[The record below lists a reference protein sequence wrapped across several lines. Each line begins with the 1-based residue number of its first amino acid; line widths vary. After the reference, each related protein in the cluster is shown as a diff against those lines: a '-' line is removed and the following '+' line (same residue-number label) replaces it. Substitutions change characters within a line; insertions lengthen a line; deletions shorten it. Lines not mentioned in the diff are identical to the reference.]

1 MKNAILVLSVIAVV
15 ILLFL
20 SASKSK
26 PTTGNAFEK
35 QDLIRNEFPE
45 PNGAVES
52 PLKVRG
58 IARGLWFFEASF
70 PAVILDAN
78 GKVLGRGV
86 LQAQREW
93 MTEDFVPYSGEISFE
108 NSSTKNG
115 TLVLEKDNPSG
126 LPEHDDRLI
135 IPISFK

>member
-1 MKNAILVLSVIAVV
+1 MKNALLLLLVIAIV
-15 ILLFL
+15 ILFFL
-20 SASKSK
+20 STLESKL
-26 PTTGNAFEK
+26 TTGNAFEK
-35 QDLIRNEFPE
+35 RDLIRNEVPE
-45 PNGAVES
+45 PNDAVKS
-52 PLKVRG
+52 PLKIRG
-58 IARGLWFFEASF
+58 VARGFWFFEASF